1 MTPKEK
7 AKELINIFREF
18 ADGTDPETE
27 YSIRYS
33 SNIEKENGKKCALK
47 AVDEI
52 LNSFSNIFDDSVIE
66 SSKVGGYRNMKKY
79 WQEVKQEIEKL

>member
-1 MTPKEK
+1 MTPQEK
-7 AKELINIFREF
+7 AQELFRKMYQTHSASASDITKYF
-18 ADGTDPETE
+18 AK
-27 YSIRYS
+27 R
-33 SNIEKENGKKCALK
+33 CALV

-52 LNSFSNIFDDSVIE
+52 LSSFSNIFDDFVVE

>member
-33 SNIEKENGKKCALK
+33 PNIEKENGKKCALK

-79 WQEVKQEIEKL
+79 WQEVKQELEKL